1 MYFISSRLLLCCFF
15 GDRSISLLIER
26 QRALRQREPFALYI
40 FPCCLCVYYIDI
52 GEFAF
57 GLKNIRI
64 DGENISPFNHS
75 VCVYLRGEPL
85 RDPATSFT
93 MNSPNY

>member
-1 MYFISSRLLLCCFF
+1 MCIL
-15 GDRSISLLIER
+15 
-26 QRALRQREPFALYI
+26 
-40 FPCCLCVYYIDI
+40 YIDI

-93 MNSPNY
+93 MNSPKLLAFIDDLS